1 VKTGNLD
8 LYIKRAK
15 SYPLRTSQP
24 DLKDIVKELKTLG
37 GKIDKLEKIVE
48 SRLVGE
54 AKPDEYERKAITEF
68 EKKRKYGKLEFTP
81 F

>member
-1 VKTGNLD
+1 MK
-8 LYIKRAK
+8 
-15 SYPLRTSQP
+15 TSQS
-24 DLKDIVKELKTLG
+24 DVKDIVKELKTLG

-48 SRLVGE
+48 SRLIGE
-54 AKPDEYERKAITEF
+54 VKPDEYEKKAIAEF